1 VAALEISILQTC
13 SYRFPTAKA
22 RRMLGF
28 APPVAF
34 DEACRRTVAWLGF
47 AGAPVVAA
55 TQETA
60 P

>member
-1 VAALEISILQTC
+1 VPPLETSILQTC
-13 SYRFPTAKA
+13 GYRFPTAKA
-22 RRMLGF
+22 HRLLGF

-34 DEACRRTVAWLGF
+34 DEACRRTVGWLGF

-55 TQETA
+55 TREVA